1 MGDTLPVLEH
11 GGNCVAAWIDLPLE
25 DAIACPGCHRR
36 YLATPERRF
45 AAEFER
51 ILAGHMQRLANEG
64 AAILTGERTYAGAA
78 PPRAGG
84 RRRGGRRI

>member
-1 MGDTLPVLEH
+1 MPVLEH
-11 GGNCVAAWIDLPLE
+11 GGNCVATWMDLPLE

-51 ILAGHMQRLANEG
+51 ILAKHMQRLANEG
-64 AAILTGERTYAGAA
+64 AAILTGARAA
-78 PPRAGG
+78 PPRVGGG
-84 RRRGGRRI
+84 RSGGGWI